1 MKKIETFKRVDTD
14 FSSHQRKWEEFEQ
27 NNTLIALNV
36 LFVSY
41 NSEEIKLAYKSRY
54 NYKRKKHVILLMIN
68 DEAKNS
74 YYFAVKNLPQL
85 NSLGW
90 IRGKKVAIINHTNSL
105 QNALI
110 EALNYQ
116 TIETHPERISTIMPY
131 FDKYNWK
138 GIEFLAG
145 LKDWKKFEQ
154 NNKEIALNL
163 LFVPHNTERIRVAYR
178 SEYNHKHKKQAILL
192 MITDGIKWHYLA
204 VSNLPAL
211 LAKKS
216 SNHDGDLYCLNC
228 FNSYIT
234 KNKLKEHEEIC
245 NNNDSCR
252 IQMPK
257 WFEKILKY
265 NSAEKPLKA
274 PLAIYLDL
282 ECLLKKEQPRQN
294 NNLEK
299 SYTEKKAKHKPS
311 DWAMLTKCSFDK
323 KENRLDYYRGRDC
336 IDKLCKK
343 LKEHAMKTINYEK
356 KRNDTINC

>member
-1 MKKIETFKRVDTD
+1 MG
-14 FSSHQRKWEEFEQ
+14 Q
-27 NNTLIALNV
+27 
-36 LFVSY
+36 
-41 NSEEIKLAYKSRY
+41 
-54 NYKRKKHVILLMIN
+54 
-68 DEAKNS
+68 
-74 YYFAVKNLPQL
+74 
-85 NSLGW
+85 
-90 IRGKKVAIINHTNSL
+90 
-105 QNALI
+105 
-110 EALNYQ
+110 
-116 TIETHPERISTIMPY
+116 
-131 FDKYNWK
+131 
-138 GIEFLAG
+138 
-145 LKDWKKFEQ
+145 KDWKKFNQ
-154 NNKEIALNL
+154 NNKEIALNI

-211 LAKKS
+211 LAKKL

-228 FNSYIT
+228 FNSYTT

-311 DWAMLTKCSFDK
+311 NWGNAYKMF
-323 KENRLDYYRGRDC
+323 
-336 IDKLCKK
+336 I
-343 LKEHAMKTINYEK
+343 
-356 KRNDTINC
+356 